1 MCTIFDGAPIPRL
14 AEKNIVAYKVL
25 ERTKVKHAWET
36 NIYDY
41 NTPYRMMVVQFDM
54 EYVQDQSCEFPSTK
68 RRHGKTS
75 VHGGAFH
82 LFVRKKDADIEKN
95 TLKATYDRDY
105 IVVKAIIPEGACYAE
120 GTCEYGETKCYVTKR
135 VIYKK

>member
-95 TLKATYDRDY
+95 TLRLRTTATTSSSRQSSPK
-105 IVVKAIIPEGACYAE
+105 VPATPRERASTERPNATSRKE
-120 GTCEYGETKCYVTKR
+120 
-135 VIYKK
+135 